1 MCPDRSVTHVP
12 GCTGGTGA
20 WTSYA
25 HTAQL
30 VGASFFQQMVPIALD
45 AQGAWTA
52 VTATNALQLTVGSL

>member
-1 MCPDRSVTHVP
+1 MGP
-12 GCTGGTGA
+12 GWSGTGA